1 MKKSSLHIDAIKK
14 IKEDLDHELGY
25 KFKYVKKKDFF
36 IASFFW
42 MLMLVSSVRAYQLGN
57 VTVVAPLLTLTS
69 ILNALY
75 EYLIL
80 KNKNN
85 FVIKLIASIL
95 IIIGVILIKTT

>member
-1 MKKSSLHIDAIKK
+1 
-14 IKEDLDHELGY
+14 
-25 KFKYVKKKDFF
+25 
-36 IASFFW
+36 
-42 MLMLVSSVRAYQLGN
+42 MLVSSVRAYQLGN